1 MSRSGHI
8 LNSTGVTARLLNLI
22 SGFIAKQ
29 TKTRPAC
36 ASAYEELSTPLA
48 GEHFTG
54 HRKGAIYGY
63 PGTPERYGKPWL
75 RPARVVK
82 IVAAASREASS
93 HGPVLSV
100 SAGQSDQVA

>member
-54 HRKGAIYGY
+54 HRKGAIYGTALI
-63 PGTPERYGKPWL
+63 GTL
-75 RPARVVK
+75 NLV
-82 IVAAASREASS
+82 IQHSS
-93 HGPVLSV
+93 CP
-100 SAGQSDQVA
+100 